1 MYLDYPYSEITDP
14 MKEDPYDPPSSPLQ
28 LLDVPSPES
37 FDQECDNDEEVAKY
51 SCSPE
56 RMDHFFP
63 GDYNLAISTQVSTLS
78 AFTNSTDSSY
88 EIGASSQYSFNATS
102 SNYANHSELET
113 HGSMNS
119 SLCMQTFEF
128 ANPLLYDI
136 PPLNPA
142 EAHGTMDLKSN
153 SFADDYFTAM
163 QQLGS
168 LTCVDPA
175 ALSVQQVSDSEAQTA
190 PVPVKK
196 PFKCPLCPFG
206 KSESMCNL

>member
-14 MKEDPYDPPSSPLQ
+14 MREEPYYPPSPPLQ

-37 FDQECDNDEEVAKY
+37 FDQECDSDEEVSKY
-51 SCSPE
+51 TCSPE
-56 RMDHFFP
+56 QMDHFFA
-63 GDYNLAISTQVSTLS
+63 GGYNLAIATQISTLS

-88 EIGASSQYSFNATS
+88 EFGASSQYSFNATS

-113 HGSMNS
+113 QGSMNS

-128 ANPLLYDI
+128 ADPLLYDI
-136 PPLNPA
+136 PLNPA
-142 EAHGTMDLKSN
+142 EAHGTMDLKPN
-153 SFADDYFTAM
+153 SFADDYSTAM

-175 ALSVQQVSDSEAQTA
+175 ALSVHQVSDSEAQTA

-196 PFKCPLCPFG
+196 PFKCPHCPFG
-206 KSESMCNL
+206 KSESTCNL